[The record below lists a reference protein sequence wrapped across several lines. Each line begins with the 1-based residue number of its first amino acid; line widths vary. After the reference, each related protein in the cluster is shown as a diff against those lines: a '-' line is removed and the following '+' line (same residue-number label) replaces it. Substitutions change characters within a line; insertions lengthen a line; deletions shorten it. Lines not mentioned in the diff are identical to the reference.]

1 MKKSDLVELLAST
14 LATLHTL
21 GNLLEDEELINDRKM
36 LSDVWRD
43 VVIYGVQR
51 GCNDKIASLLLQM
64 GETISDQT
72 TELNKISDLIKRME
86 SDIENIPK
94 EIVKNE
100 IAVKILRGEPLIE
113 VDIT

>member
-1 MKKSDLVELLAST
+1 MKRSELIKILSST
-14 LATLHTL
+14 LATLQTL
-21 GNLLEDEELINDRKM
+21 GDLLEDEELINDRKM

-43 VVIYGVQR
+43 MVIYGVQH

-72 TELNKISDLIKRME
+72 MELNKISDLIKRMK

-100 IAVKILRGEPLIE
+100 IAVRILKGEPLIE
-113 VDIT
+113 VDLT